1 MERALL
7 QVETYGMKG
16 CYSWFFMFGVL
27 GSGPP
32 DPLDPPNP
40 RFPTASRRRRETE
53 ELSPGPRPKNH
64 LQGAPSAGPSSGG
77 AFAFGIPNRK
87 KWDPQ
92 AVSDARSEGGGGG
105 GGWCREEYRHG
116 WVGKG
121 GLFYGLPV
129 AGRRCV
135 YSIIL

>member
-53 ELSPGPRPKNH
+53 GLPPGPRPKNH
-64 LQGAPSAGPSSGG
+64 LRGAPSAGPSSGG

-105 GGWCREEYRHG
+105 GGWCREESAKTDTDG
-116 WVGKG
+116 WGKE
-121 GLFYGLPV
+121 
-129 AGRRCV
+129 V
-135 YSIIL
+135 YSMVFE